1 MSVARWHHA
10 EFWEWRIAGKSIV
23 GINIETLGMIDC
35 QQFHLIEIH
44 GFFHGLE
51 KTETE
56 LAIARLQT
64 FPGNFQIFGWIG
76 NVSLSGRDPVA
87 NDAGT
92 DHVGDEFV
100 FVAIPG
106 KQNGAGTTAAVKLS
120 NALPLATIQP
130 NPISPPP
137 PTPTH
142 PNDIPTL
149 SPPSP

>member
-1 MSVARWHHA
+1 MSVNRGHHA
-10 EFWEWRIAGKSIV
+10 EFWEWRIAGKSLV

-87 NDAGT
+87 NDAWT
-92 DHVGDEFV
+92 DHVGDEFG
-100 FVAIPG
+100 FVAIYVKRNMRGPTE
-106 KQNGAGTTAAVKLS
+106 AGTV
-120 NALPLATIQP
+120 
-130 NPISPPP
+130 
-137 PTPTH
+137 
-142 PNDIPTL
+142 
-149 SPPSP
+149 